1 MNSLK
6 FLPHESSS
14 FVLAFLFAENFGFL
28 NLGAP
33 SPVTFLVG
41 AKATVFVLKALRS
54 GTKEADSV
62 AVLSVGT
69 AASEESGGS
78 GMSSVGSGISSVFN
92 SSLF

>member
-1 MNSLK
+1 MNSQK

-41 AKATVFVLKALRS
+41 AKATVFVLKAFRS
-54 GTKEADSV
+54 GSKEANSA
-62 AVLSVGT
+62 AVLLVGA